1 MNNNELAHYDY
12 LKHYGILGM
21 KWGVRRFQNK
31 DGTLTPAGKL
41 RYRKNKDGTRT
52 ASGERS
58 QSHGRILRA
67 ESALKSKLRETAYSV
82 GSRLNPREYKYAVKR
97 AFTKEN
103 QTDKNI
109 ARMIEEQTRKTGV
122 LTTDP
127 KLISIIDKTGIVAHK
142 NAVYDNLNK
151 TDLDRLKKY
160 TDAAVYSRTIN
171 TYLATGEPSHVAD
184 AAQKLK
190 ESISKNR
197 VNNLTVYRSTNLKF
211 STKGLSK
218 KLDQMGESE
227 LSKAFDSFDKNFK
240 GKSFSENRIYST
252 STSPSFAID
261 TWRKVNPHAA
271 KTYNS
276 YMIIHCK
283 NTPGVLA
290 DGRTSNGDKIVN
302 TRSNQEAILAPTKM
316 TYTKLAWDAE
326 RKMFVIHLEAE

>member
-1 MNNNELAHYDY
+1 MSDY
-12 LKHYGILGM
+12 LKHYYYLKHYDYLIHYGVLGM
-21 KWGVRRFQNK
+21 KWGVRRYQNK
-31 DGTLTPAGKL
+31 DGTLTPAGKE
-41 RYRKNKDGTRT
+41 RYNRVLGP
-52 ASGERS
+52 
-58 QSHGRILRA
+58 
-67 ESALKSKLRETAYSV
+67 ESTFKTKIRETQYSI
-82 GSRLNPREYKYAVKR
+82 GNRLNPREHKYTIKR

-122 LTTDP
+122 LTSDP
-127 KLISIIDKTGIVAHK
+127 KLISTIDRTGIVTHK
-142 NAVYDNLNK
+142 NAVYDNFNK
-151 TDLDRLKKY
+151 TDIDRMKKY
-160 TDAAVYSRTIN
+160 TSAAIFSRTIN

-184 AAQKLK
+184 EAQKLK

-211 STKGLSK
+211 STEGLSK

-227 LSKAFDSFDKNFK
+227 LSKTFDSFDKNFK

-252 STSPSFAID
+252 STSPTFAID
-261 TWRKVNPHAA
+261 TWRKVNPNAA

-276 YMIIHCK
+276 YMVIHCK
-283 NTPGVLA
+283 NTPGILA
-290 DGRTSNGDKIVN
+290 DGRTSNGGKIVN

>member
-1 MNNNELAHYDY
+1 
-12 LKHYGILGM
+12 M
-21 KWGVRRFQNK
+21 KWGVRRYQNK
-31 DGTLTPAGKL
+31 DGTLTALGKK
-41 RYRKNKDGTRT
+41 R
-52 ASGERS
+52 
-58 QSHGRILRA
+58 QSTDRVLGA
-67 ESALKSKLRETAYSV
+67 ESALKSKIRETGYSI
-82 GSRLNPREYKYAVKR
+82 GNRLNPREYKYAIKR
-97 AFTKEN
+97 TFTKEN

-109 ARMIEEQTRKTGV
+109 TRMIEEQTRKTGV
-122 LTTDP
+122 LTSDP
-127 KLISIIDKTGIVAHK
+127 KLISMIDRTGILHHK
-142 NAVYDNLNK
+142 NAVYDNLDK
-151 TDLDRLKKY
+151 TDIDRIKKY

-184 AAQKLK
+184 QAQKLK

-197 VNNLTVYRSTNLKF
+197 IDNITVYRSTNLKF

-218 KLDQMGESE
+218 KIDQMGEPE
-227 LSKAFDSFDKNFK
+227 LSKVFDSFDKNFK

-326 RKMFVIHLEAE
+326 REMFVIHLEAR

>member
-1 MNNNELAHYDY
+1 
-12 LKHYGILGM
+12 M
-21 KWGVRRFQNK
+21 KWGVRRYQNK
-31 DGTLTPAGKL
+31 DGTLTPAGKE
-41 RYRKNKDGTRT
+41 RYNRVL
-52 ASGERS
+52 GE
-58 QSHGRILRA
+58 
-67 ESALKSKLRETAYSV
+67 ESALKSKIRETGYSIAN
-82 GSRLNPREYKYAVKR
+82 RLNPREYKYAVKR
-97 AFTKEN
+97 TFTKEN

-109 ARMIEEQTRKTGV
+109 VRMIEEQTRKTGV
-122 LTTDP
+122 LTSDP
-127 KLISIIDKTGIVAHK
+127 KIISMIDKTGIASHK
-142 NAVYDNLNK
+142 NAVYENLNK
-151 TDLDRLKKY
+151 TDIDRMKKY

-171 TYLATGEPSHVAD
+171 TYLATGEPSHIAD
-184 AAQKLK
+184 QAQKLK

-227 LSKAFDSFDKNFK
+227 LSNFFDSFDKNFK

-252 STSPSFAID
+252 STSPTFAVD

-271 KTYNS
+271 KTYNA
-276 YMIIHCK
+276 YMVINCV

-326 RKMFVIHLEAE
+326 REMFAIHLDAR

>member
-1 MNNNELAHYDY
+1 MSDY
-12 LKHYGILGM
+12 LIHYGVLGM
-21 KWGVRRFQNK
+21 KWGIRRYQ
-31 DGTLTPAGKL
+31 
-41 RYRKNKDGTRT
+41 NKDGTRT
-52 ASGERS
+52 ELGKKR
-58 QSHGRILRA
+58 QSDGRVLGV
-67 ESALKSKLRETAYSV
+67 ESAIKSKIRETGYSI
-82 GSRLNPREYKYAVKR
+82 GNRLNPREYKYAIKR
-97 AFTKEN
+97 TFTKEN

-109 ARMIEEQTRKTGV
+109 TRMIEEQTRKTGV
-122 LTTDP
+122 LTSDP
-127 KLISIIDKTGIVAHK
+127 KLISTIDRTGILHHK
-142 NAVYDNLNK
+142 NAVYGDLDK
-151 TDLDRLKKY
+151 TDIDRIKKY

-184 AAQKLK
+184 QAQKLK
-190 ESISKNR
+190 ESISKNS

-227 LSKAFDSFDKNFK
+227 LSKVFDSFDKNFK

-252 STSPSFAID
+252 TTSPSFAID

-276 YMIIHCK
+276 YMVIHCK